1 MEAEVLQEFSHGFLM
16 FPALSSTTRNSYVQH
31 LAFCWCSELVMGGSL
46 GACSASRAGFVPC
59 ASTGLFQTQIWAG
72 RGTGQ

>member
-1 MEAEVLQEFSHGFLM
+1 MEAEALQEFSHGFPM
-16 FPALSSTTRNSYVQH
+16 FPALSSTTRNSYEQH
-31 LAFCWCSELVMGGSL
+31 LAFCWCSELGMGGSS

-59 ASTGLFQTQIWAG
+59 ASTGLFQTQTWAG